1 MTSCHYS
8 PQQFEEHLLAQGGV
22 LGRHG
27 VLGAGPAHRGVGPGL
42 EVLATTNVLC
52 IRGVNETSRKAK
64 RKKERHYGKLKTVSL
79 SDIWKLVCQVNNPQQ
94 VS

>member
-27 VLGAGPAHRGVGPGL
+27 VLGAGPAHRGVGAGL
-42 EVLATTNVLC
+42 EVLATINVMVL
-52 IRGVNETSRKAK
+52 RGVNETSRKAK
-64 RKKERHYGKLKTVSL
+64 RTSYCLFHT
-79 SDIWKLVCQVNNPQQ
+79 
-94 VS
+94 